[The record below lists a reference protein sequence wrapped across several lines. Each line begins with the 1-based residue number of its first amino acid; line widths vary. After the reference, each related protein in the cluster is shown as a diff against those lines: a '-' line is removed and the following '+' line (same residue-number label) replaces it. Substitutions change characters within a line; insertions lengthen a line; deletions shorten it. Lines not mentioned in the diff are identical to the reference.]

1 MKQNLTVEFVKA
13 NFGKKL
19 SYIAPGYTRSEKG
32 EIIIEEIISDYERA
46 KRTSLSDGSNLA
58 KHWDSHCTK
67 EQLEERKNTLVL
79 VISYHKNCLANYEFP
94 GQPEGD
100 CRRSFYAYCHDG
112 VNFTLGDID
121 REVMV
126 EVIE

>member
-1 MKQNLTVEFVKA
+1 MKQNLTVEFAKA

-19 SYIAPGYTRSEKG
+19 SYIAPGYIHSEKG
-32 EIIIEEIISDYERA
+32 EIIIEGIISEYQA
-46 KRTSLSDGSNLA
+46 AQSITLGDGRNLA
-58 KHWDSHCTK
+58 KYWDSHISK
-67 EQLEERKNTLVL
+67 EQLEESKNTLVL
-79 VISYHKNCLANYEFP
+79 VISYHKDGITNYEYP
-94 GQPEGD
+94 AGD
-100 CRRSFYAYCHDG
+100 YHRSFYAYCHDG

>member
-1 MKQNLTVEFVKA
+1 MKQNLTVEFAKA

-19 SYIAPGYTRSEKG
+19 SYIVPGYTRACKG
-32 EIIIEEIISDYERA
+32 EIIIEGIISNYEGA
-46 KRTSLSDGSNLA
+46 KSTILADGSNQA
-58 KHWDSHCTK
+58 KYWDSHLTK
-67 EQLEERKNTLVL
+67 EQLEETKNTLVL
-79 VISYHKNCLANYEFP
+79 VISYHKDSLTNYEFP
-94 GQPEGD
+94 KDPEGN
-100 CRRSFYAYCHDG
+100 CSRSFYAYCHDG